1 MFIKN
6 ISKQTQLVTTING
19 KEEIKDWGI
28 FEVCKSKGE
37 EILRNYKTLF
47 IEVEKKETEKTEV
60 KTESKKTLKSTK
72 K

>member
-19 KEEIKDWGI
+19 KEEVKDWGI
-28 FEVCKSKGE
+28 FEVCKNKGE

-47 IEVEKKETEKTEV
+47 IEVEKKESEKTEV

>member
-19 KEEIKDWGI
+19 KEEIKDWGV

-47 IEVEKKETEKTEV
+47 IEVEKKEEV
-60 KTESKKTLKSTK
+60 KVEKVEKKPLKSKK
-72 K
+72 